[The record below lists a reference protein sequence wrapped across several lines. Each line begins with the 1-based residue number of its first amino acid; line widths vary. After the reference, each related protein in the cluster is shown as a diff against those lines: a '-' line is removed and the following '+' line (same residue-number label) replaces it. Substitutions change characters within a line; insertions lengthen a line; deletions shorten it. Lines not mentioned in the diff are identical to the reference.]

1 MSDDLRDMFGDD
13 VSMEAPEDE
22 LEGAPEESSNRI
34 FWIAT
39 AGLGAILLIAIG
51 LVLFMIFR
59 GPGGNGTAQEAQ
71 AILLTNT
78 AIVEQ
83 SMNGEPTETPPPTE
97 TEEPTAT
104 DTPEPTPTS
113 TDVIKPTNTPTPVPP
128 EEDGEEAPVDDEN
141 DETTENGEVEDGDE
155 MAQAQPT
162 ATPTRQRRTPTPTRT
177 PRFTPTPS
185 TDVDRAPDTGVG
197 EYILVIV
204 AGLLVTVIIFARR
217 LRQT

>member
-59 GPGGNGTAQEAQ
+59 GPGGNGAAQEAQ
-71 AILLTNT
+71 AIFLTNT

-83 SMNGEPTETPPPTE
+83 SINGEPTETPPPAE

-104 DTPEPTPTS
+104 DTPEPTLTPTE
-113 TDVIKPTNTPTPVPP
+113 VIKPTNTPTPVPA
-128 EEDGEEAPVDDEN
+128 EGDGEEAPTED
-141 DETTENGEVEDGDE
+141 ENGEVVENGEAEDGDE
-155 MAQAQPT
+155 VAQAQPT
-162 ATPTRQRRTPTPTRT
+162 ATPASQRRTPTPTRT

-185 TDVDRAPDTGVG
+185 TDVDRAPDTGLG
-197 EYILVIV
+197 EYLLVLV
-204 AGLLVTVIIFARR
+204 AGLLVTVIVFARR
-217 LRQT
+217 LRRA